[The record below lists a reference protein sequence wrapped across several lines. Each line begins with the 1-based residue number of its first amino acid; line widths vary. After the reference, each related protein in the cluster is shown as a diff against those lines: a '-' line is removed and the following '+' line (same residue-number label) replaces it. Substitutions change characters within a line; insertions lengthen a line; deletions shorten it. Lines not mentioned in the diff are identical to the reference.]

1 MVISV
6 CNMASEILVATETE
20 WQQEEV
26 GGVWTWT
33 NNSTPRT
40 LSLHKANLAENIIL
54 IAIVN
59 NYHSY
64 F

>member
-1 MVISV
+1 
-6 CNMASEILVATETE
+6 MASEILVATETE